1 MCDAGAAGYVLRET
15 SARQLPAA
23 IRRVGGGRGGLV
35 PPARA
40 EDASTA
46 LRPSAASPARSA
58 SSAGASAGMM
68 HLTRHTVLVVARVG
82 SLLMIAGL

>member
-1 MCDAGAAGYVLRET
+1 MCDAGAAGYVLKET

-40 EDASTA
+40 EDGSTA
-46 LRPSAASPARSA
+46 PRASAASPARSV

-68 HLTRHTVLVVARVG
+68 HLTGHAVPVVALVG
-82 SLLMIAGL
+82 SSVMIAGL